1 MIVPKNEHNG
11 TIFILYTPELLEH
24 LSAKEGVNGTWNMSA
39 KYVCLSGVTKKNIFL
54 FFYFFILFLSLYEYT
69 YLFIYVP
76 KRLLLLYREIEVCSQ
91 KISGTFSCS
100 KMFLKCSVL

>member
-1 MIVPKNEHNG
+1 MIVPKSEHNG
-11 TIFILYTPELLEH
+11 TKLILYTPELLEH
-24 LSAKEGVNGTWNMSA
+24 LSVKEGVNGTWNMVSFS
-39 KYVCLSGVTKKNIFL
+39 VCLSRVTKKNIF
-54 FFYFFILFLSLYEYT
+54 YFFIFFIFFLSLYEYT